1 VLGDEN
7 LDKIKRC
14 DDLGNCPKNIQSISI
29 AKIIAHEDYS
39 SKTGKNDIALIKLA
53 SPANLA
59 GNYNLKRF
67 LQFLTFLKISKTK

>member
-1 VLGDEN
+1 VLGDVN

-14 DDLGNCPKNIQSISI
+14 DDLSTCPKNIQSIPI
-29 AKIIAHEDYS
+29 GKIIAHEDYS

-67 LQFLTFLKISKTK
+67 LKFLTFLKNLKTK